1 MTASANSL
9 YRRVGVTQFPF
20 SAEDIDDAELS
31 INDAAQDTFLA
42 LFQATINDELTG
54 AFQKVS
60 AAIPGLAGKLPV
72 VDVWPGQLTPQ
83 VMKERKAGFPIL
95 AVYRIGTATWTQR
108 TMDVLQLNQEW
119 GIDYVL
125 GALDT
130 GPLQRVGRILQK
142 VIALLQL
149 VLWQRGHKAYRDGE
163 TQFGEPNSLSMAWIE
178 SHEFGQAKFVNDETG
193 AIYYALSAKMTSIE
207 VASDV
212 EGIYPDFTGT
222 TFTFG
227 VGGSDGVLPD
237 ETIAMTEIPV
247 QNG

>member
-1 MTASANSL
+1 MTASPNSI
-9 YRRVGVTQFPF
+9 YRRVGTTEFPF
-20 SAEDIDDAELS
+20 SAEDVDDAELS
-31 INDAAQDTFLA
+31 ITDAAQDTLLA
-42 LFQATINDELTG
+42 LFAAAINDELTA
-54 AFQKVS
+54 AFQKVC
-60 AAIPGLAGKLPV
+60 AAIPALAGKLPV
-72 VDVWPGQLTPQ
+72 VDRWPGQLTPQ
-83 VMKERKAGFPIL
+83 VMKERKADFPIL

-108 TMDVLQLNQEW
+108 TLDVLQLNQEW

-125 GALDT
+125 GPLDT

-163 TQFGEPNSLSMAWIE
+163 TQFGDANSLQWAFIE

-193 AIYYALSAKMTSIE
+193 VVYYALSAKMTTVE
-207 VASDV
+207 VDSDV
-212 EGIYPDFTGT
+212 EGVLPDFTGT

-237 ETIAMTEIPV
+237 EIVAVTEVPL
-247 QNG
+247 QNP